1 MDNLQLKT
9 PISECGF
16 SKRTQSVLK
25 SVNIEYLEE
34 LSNMYNANYLLVNL
48 RKWRNAGRKTLTEIE
63 YKIKDKGLSRY
74 HIKVDLE
81 PFKKEEKSIAD
92 GLFEIAKAI
101 RESK

>member
-1 MDNLQLKT
+1 MNNLQLKT

-34 LSNMYNANYLLVNL
+34 LSNMYNTNYLIVNI
-48 RKWRNAGRKTLTEIE
+48 RRWRNAGRKTFTEIE
-63 YKIKDKGLSRY
+63 DRIKTKGLSRY
-74 HIKVDLE
+74 HIDVDLE
-81 PFKKEEKSIAD
+81 PFEEEEKSIAD